1 LNASSVALAACAVL
15 ALASGSAGALAP
27 VATRAR
33 VAGALCSLSGVAGAV
48 AGIVVLA
55 GGARARVLW
64 PEILPLAGLRFEL
77 DPLAALFVVVAG
89 ALIAVVAVYGVGY
102 VHGNGALESRSFQ
115 ATFPLFCLTLILV
128 PVAASVS
135 TLLAC
140 WELMALTSLLLV
152 AAEHRRSRAARDA
165 AVWYGVMTHLGF
177 VVLLIAFA
185 LFAGDVGGE
194 SFAAMRAGAGD
205 LSSSVSST
213 IFVLAVIGFGSKAGM
228 VPFHVWL
235 PRAHPEAPSHVS
247 ALMSAAMV
255 SLGIYGIVRVG
266 IDLLG
271 GGPRWW
277 GLVVLALG
285 AVSAVF
291 GILHALVSS
300 DLKRLLAYSTTE
312 NMGLVLIGVGAALL
326 FAADGRQVL
335 ATVALSAALL
345 HVVTHAA
352 AKGLL
357 FCGAGAVLHGTGT
370 RDLDRL
376 GGLMRRMPVTGAM
389 FTVGALAIAAL
400 PPLSGFVSEW
410 ALLQS
415 LVNGGST
422 DGQVLSVLLPL
433 GVAVIALT
441 TGLAAATFVKALG
454 VGFLALPRS
463 PEAEHAHD
471 PAASMRVAMII
482 LAGFCA
488 LLAFVPWFA
497 FEAVGRAA
505 SGVGSPLQLVDGTTV
520 RLAGITTEISPLLI
534 ACWLVI
540 GMVVVVAGLRLVH
553 GRRRARLAEN
563 WGCGRVLQ
571 TARMEYTATSFAEPL
586 ERVFDDV
593 LRPDRDVDV
602 SHAAES
608 RYFVEAIR
616 YHSETQDAFERHLYE
631 PMVHGLSV
639 WGRFARKLQ
648 NGDVLRY
655 LAYAFGALVVL
666 LVVAR

>member
-1 LNASSVALAACAVL
+1 
-15 ALASGSAGALAP
+15 
-27 VATRAR
+27 
-33 VAGALCSLSGVAGAV
+33 
-48 AGIVVLA
+48 VVLA
-55 GGARARVLW
+55 GGARARVNW
-64 PEILPLAGLRFEL
+64 PEILPLAGVRFEL
-77 DPLAALFVVVAG
+77 DPLAALFVIVSG
-89 ALIAVVAVYGVGY
+89 GLIAIVAVYGLGY
-102 VHGNGALESRSFQ
+102 VRGNPTLESRSVQ
-115 ATFPLFCLTLILV
+115 ATFPLFCLTLVLV

-135 TLLAC
+135 TLLVC

-177 VVLLIAFA
+177 VVLLLA
-185 LFAGDVGGE
+185 LAWFAGEVGGE
-194 SFAAMRAGAGD
+194 SFAVLRAGHGE
-205 LSSSVSST
+205 LSSTAASA
-213 IFVLAVIGFGSKAGM
+213 IFVLAVVGFGSKAGM

-247 ALMSAAMV
+247 ALMSGAMV
-255 SLGIYGIVRVG
+255 SLGVYGIVRVG

-277 GLVVLALG
+277 GIVVLTLG

-300 DLKRLLAYSTTE
+300 DYKRLLAYSTAE

-335 ATVALSAALL
+335 AAVALAAALL

-357 FCGAGAVLHGTGT
+357 FCGAGAVFHGTGT

-376 GGLMRRMPVTGAM
+376 GGLMRRMPVTGAA

-400 PPLSGFVSEW
+400 PPLSGFLSEW

-415 LVNGGST
+415 LVNGAST
-422 DGQVLSVLLPL
+422 SGPVVSVLLPI

-441 TGLAAATFVKALG
+441 SGLAAATFVKALG

-463 PEAEHAHD
+463 AEAQHAHD
-471 PAASMRVAMII
+471 PGLSMRVAMIF
-482 LAGFCA
+482 LATLCA
-488 LLAFVPWFA
+488 GLALMPWFA

-505 SGVGSPLQLVDGTTV
+505 SATHDPLRVVDSTTV
-520 RLAGITTEISPLLI
+520 RLASITTEISPLLI
-534 ACWLVI
+534 ACWLVV
-540 GMVVVVAGLRLVH
+540 GMVAAIAVLRLAH
-553 GRRRARLAEN
+553 GRRSARVAEN
-563 WGCGRVLQ
+563 WGCGRALQ

-616 YHSETQDAFERHLYE
+616 YHSETRDAFERHAYE
-631 PMVHGLSV
+631 PTIRGISA
-639 WGRFARKLQ
+639 WGRVARRLQ
-648 NGDVLRY
+648 NGDILRY

-666 LVVAR
+666 LLVAR

>member
-1 LNASSVALAACAVL
+1 MNASSVALAACA
-15 ALASGSAGALAP
+15 ALAFASASTGVLAP
-27 VATRAR
+27 VEARAR
-33 VAGALCSLSGVAGAV
+33 IAGVLCSLSGVAGAV
-48 AGIVVLA
+48 AGVVVLA
-55 GGARARVLW
+55 GGVPVRVFW

-77 DPLAALFVVVAG
+77 DALAALFVVVAG
-89 ALIAVVAVYGVGY
+89 ALVAVVAVYAIGY
-102 VHGNGALESRSFQ
+102 VRGNGALESRSFQ
-115 ATFPLFCLTLILV
+115 AAFPLFCLTLVVV

-135 TLLAC
+135 TLLFC
-140 WELMALTSLLLV
+140 WELMALTSLVLV

-177 VVLLIAFA
+177 VVLLIALA
-185 LFAGDVGGE
+185 LFAGEVGSE
-194 SFAAMRAGAGD
+194 SFAALRAGAGD
-205 LSSSVSST
+205 LSSTAAST
-213 IFVLAVIGFGSKAGM
+213 IFVLAVVGFGSKAGM

-277 GLVVLALG
+277 GLVVLTLG
-285 AVSAVF
+285 AISAVF

-326 FAADGRQVL
+326 FAADGRELL
-335 ATVALSAALL
+335 ATVALGAALL

-357 FCGAGAVLHGTGT
+357 FCGAGSVLHGTGT

-376 GGLMRRMPVTGAM
+376 GGLMRRMPVTGAA

-415 LVNGGST
+415 LVNGGSP
-422 DGQVLSVLLPL
+422 DGEVLSVLLPL

-441 TGLAAATFVKALG
+441 SGLAAATFVKALG

-463 PEAEHAHD
+463 AEAERAHD
-471 PAASMRVAMII
+471 PVASMRVAMVV

-488 LLAFVPWFA
+488 LLALVPWFA

-505 SGVGSPLQLVDGTTV
+505 SDAHDPLQVVDGTTV

-534 ACWLVI
+534 ACWLVV
-540 GMVVVVAGLRLVH
+540 GMVVAVGMLRLVH

-616 YHSETQDAFERHLYE
+616 YHSETRDAFERHVYE
-631 PMVHGLSV
+631 PAIHGVTL
-639 WGRFARKLQ
+639 WGRFARRFQ

-655 LAYAFGALVVL
+655 LAYAFVALVVL
-666 LVVAR
+666 LLVAR